1 MRVSRNMKKI
11 KNIIVI
17 LITVNFLSCNFEHPT
32 QFSEAALSD
41 VFITLEGDTI
51 PFKTILE
58 TYKGKK
64 IVVDVWASWCG
75 DCIKGIP
82 DEKAL
87 QKEFPEV
94 VFLFLS
100 EDRNVER
107 WKKSIE
113 KYNIE
118 GEHYFMANGSKGAF
132 KDFLNSNWIPR
143 YLVIDK
149 KSGIKLFK
157 AKKVTDIRIKEALN

>member
-1 MRVSRNMKKI
+1 MRVSRNMYRI
-11 KNIIVI
+11 RNTIVI
-17 LITVNFLSCNFEHPT
+17 LITIVLSSCNFEHPT
-32 QFSEAALSD
+32 QFSEAALND
-41 VFITLEGDTI
+41 TFITLGGDTI

-58 TYKGKK
+58 TYTGKK
-64 IVVDVWASWCG
+64 ILVDVWASWCG

-87 QKEFPEV
+87 QAEFPEV
-94 VFLFLS
+94 VYLFLS
-100 EDRNVER
+100 EDRSFER
-107 WKKSIE
+107 WKKSIK

-118 GEHYFMANGSKGAF
+118 GEHYFMANGSKSVF

-157 AKKVTDIRIKEALN
+157 AKKATDKRIKEALN